1 MHILRKRAFARAGF
15 MGNPS
20 DGYNG
25 KTIAFVIR
33 NFFAE
38 VTLYDWPKVEI
49 VLAKDD
55 QTSFRSISEL
65 AEDVQLH
72 GYYGGMR
79 LIKATIKR
87 FHDYCLETGRPL
99 HEGTFSIR
107 YSTNIPRA
115 VGMAGSSAII
125 VATLRALMEFYD
137 VEIPIRVQPSLAL
150 SVEMGELGIAAGLQD
165 RVIQVYEGLIYMD
178 FAKDRMESIDGMDCG
193 HYEPLELAKLPNV
206 YVAYSTD
213 VGEPTYVVHNP
224 LRARYLAGD
233 PDVHQ
238 AMETFATLTE
248 QAREALENG
257 DEQELHR
264 LIDLNFDTR
273 ASICAISDRHRA
285 MIDGARSVG
294 ASAKFAGSGGAIVGT
309 FTDDAMFDKLKTCLT
324 SLRCEVMRPTIV
336 DSV

>member
-1 MHILRKRAFARAGF
+1 MQIFRKRAYARAGF
-15 MGNPS
+15 IGNPS

-33 NFFAE
+33 NYFAE
-38 VTLYDWPKVEI
+38 VTLYDWPTVEI

-55 QTSFRSISEL
+55 QTSFRSIAEL

-87 FHDYCLETGRPL
+87 FYDYCRSKDIPL
-99 HEGTFSIR
+99 HNRNFSIR

-125 VATLRALMEFYD
+125 VATLRALMAFYE
-137 VEIPIRVQPSLAL
+137 VTIPQRVQPSLAL
-150 SVEMGELGIAAGLQD
+150 SVELQELGIAAGLQD
-165 RVIQVYEGLIYMD
+165 RVVQVYEGLIFMD
-178 FAKDRMESIDGMDCG
+178 FAKERMEQIDGLDCG
-193 HYEPLELAKLPNV
+193 VYEPLQVSSLPRI
-206 YVAYSTD
+206 YIAYSTE

-233 PDVHQ
+233 PDVHA
-238 AMETFATLTE
+238 AMQHFAELTVR
-248 QAREALENG
+248 ARTALEQG
-257 DEQELHR
+257 DHKTLHQ
-264 LIDLNFDTR
+264 LINENFETR
-273 ASICAISDRHRA
+273 ASICTISDRHMA
-285 MIDGARSVG
+285 MIKAARGVG

-309 FTDDAMFDKLKTCLT
+309 FDDDAMFARLKQELGKI
-324 SLRCEVMRPTIV
+324 RCDVLQPRME
-336 DSV
+336 